1 MLMYLTMS
9 VVITFLVPPQGI
21 SSVYFI
27 SNIKNPV
34 NKKNY
39 NERTYYLEILKN
51 MNIVEINLLKVLYT
65 IGKEINMAEIIGKF

>member
-9 VVITFLVPPQGI
+9 VVITFLDPPQGI

-51 MNIVEINLLKVLYT
+51 MNIVEISLLKVIYT